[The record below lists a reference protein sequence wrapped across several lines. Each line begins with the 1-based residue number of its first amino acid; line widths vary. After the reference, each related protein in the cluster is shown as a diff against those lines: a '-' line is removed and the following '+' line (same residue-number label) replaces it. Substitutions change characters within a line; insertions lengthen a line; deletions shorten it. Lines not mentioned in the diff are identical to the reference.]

1 MGPWSLLARMVVRTR
16 GLGAAVL
23 VSGFWGVALALFVAG
38 LGSAPAVAAISS
50 VIAGSVPFADT
61 AEAYGWITTG
71 QLIGAAVGSAL
82 AGIAIDSLGGGRGG
96 MLASLA
102 VGALAVLATAV
113 FRNTQPDLR
122 NTHS

>member
-1 MGPWSLLARMVVRTR
+1 M
-16 GLGAAVL
+16 
-23 VSGFWGVALALFVAG
+23 
-38 LGSAPAVAAISS
+38 
-50 VIAGSVPFADT
+50 IAGSVPFADT

-102 VGALAVLATAV
+102 VGALAVLATAA
-113 FRNTQPDLR
+113 FRNTQPDLG